1 MKFLYTNF
9 PKEYGK
15 MLYLKSIVMLLPKIF
30 FLKMGYLNFFG
41 SKNQDRWVVKE
52 IFKFKK
58 KGYFLDLAAT
68 NGLMENNTYVLEK
81 FFNWNGIAIEA
92 NNTFFKKLKKNRNC
106 LCLNEVVCGDEKN
119 VDFLEAGPTGG
130 IIGEAYDNNFSK
142 RKKLLDN
149 LKDKIIRKKTKTLEK
164 ILDENKAPRVIDY
177 FSLDVEGA
185 ETEILKN
192 FNFKKYTF
200 LSLTIERPTP
210 ELNDTLFKNGYIFV
224 KNFKV
229 DGFYIHKSMIKIN
242 NNIKFEKFYQIG
254 KKEW

>member
-9 PKEYGK
+9 PKQYGK
-15 MLYLKSIVMLLPKIF
+15 MLYLKSIVMLLPKILL
-30 FLKMGYLNFFG
+30 LKMGYLNFFG
-41 SKNQDRWVVKE
+41 SKDQDKWVVKD
-52 IFKFKK
+52 IFKLKK

-81 FFNWNGIAIEA
+81 FFNWTGIAIEA
-92 NNTFFKKLKKNRNC
+92 NNTFFKKLRKNRNC
-106 LCLNEVVCGDEKN
+106 LCLNEVIGGKVKN

-130 IIGEAYDNNFSK
+130 IIGEMYDNNFSK

-149 LKDKIIRKKTKTLEK
+149 SKHKIKTKKTVTLEK
-164 ILDENKAPRVIDY
+164 ILDENNAPRVIDY

-192 FNFKKYTF
+192 FNFKKYIF
-200 LSLTIERPTP
+200 LSLTVERPTP
-210 ELNDTLFKNGYIFV
+210 ELNNILLKNDYIFV

-229 DGFYIHKSMIKIN
+229 DSFYVHKSIN
-242 NNIKFEKFYQIG
+242 NLEEI
-254 KKEW
+254 KKESFFQLPPKSW

>member
-9 PKEYGK
+9 PKQYGK
-15 MLYLKSIVMLLPKIF
+15 MLYLKSIVMLLPKIL

-41 SKNQDRWVVKE
+41 SKDQDKWVVND

-92 NNTFFKKLKKNRNC
+92 NNVFFKKLRKNRNC
-106 LCLNEVVCGDEKN
+106 LCVNEVVSGREKN

-130 IIGEAYDNNFSK
+130 IIGETYDNNFSK

-149 LKDKIIRKKTKTLEK
+149 SKHKIKTKKTVTLEK
-164 ILDENKAPRVIDY
+164 ILDENNAPRVIDY

-192 FNFKKYTF
+192 FNFKKYIF
-200 LSLTIERPTP
+200 LSLTVERPTP
-210 ELNDTLFKNGYIFV
+210 ELNNILLKNDYIFV

-229 DGFYIHKSMIKIN
+229 DSFYVHKTIDNLDEIK
-242 NNIKFEKFYQIG
+242 KEKFFQLPP
-254 KKEW
+254 KSW